1 MSGPGFV
8 HLHTHSEFSLLDGAA
23 QMDRLIQRAIDLNME
38 ALALTDHGVMFGS
51 FDFYQKCKQAGIK
64 PIVGIE
70 AYVTSGSHRDKTP
83 RTEKNAYHLILL
95 AKNETGYKNLM
106 KLATNASVEGFYYK
120 PRIDHDLIRQYHE
133 GLIATTAC
141 IGSEVCVALLKDDYK
156 KALQIAGEYRE
167 IFGADNFF
175 IELQNHHL
183 ADQQKAN
190 EGLLSI
196 AKDLKLGII
205 CTNDIHYLH
214 KEDAYAHDVLLCI
227 GTGANVTDQNRLKYD
242 AQEFY
247 MKSRDEMLELF
258 QQYPEALD
266 NTVKIAELCNI
277 DIEIGRAPMPAPDIP
292 ENHNAQSYL
301 RELAEE
307 GLIRKIGKIT
317 DTYSQRLDYE
327 MDIIQ
332 QTGFAQYF
340 LIVRDF
346 AIFARRKGIYYG
358 VRGSAAG
365 SLTSF
370 CVDITDIDPVDYEL
384 TFERFLNPER
394 IQMPDIDMDFE
405 DSRRSEVIDYVTN
418 KYGEDHVAQIVTF
431 GTLAA
436 KAVLKDAA
444 RVLGMSV
451 QEANKIATMV
461 PSLPLHITIKKAME
475 INSDFKDLYDQNEQ
489 VRELVDTAMRLEGIS
504 RHSSVHA
511 AGVVISHDP
520 LVEYTPMHRSSQNG
534 GLVTQYSASNLEK
547 LGLLKMD
554 FLGLINLAIL
564 GRTIENIRKS
574 HGVKIN
580 VNEIPMDDARTF
592 ELLGR
597 GETTGVFQLES
608 SGMRRYITELKP
620 TTVRDLAAMV
630 ALYRPG
636 PMAHIPTFIRAKHGL
651 EKIKYLHPWL
661 EPVLKETY
669 GVIVYQDQ
677 VMRIA
682 QVIAGYTLGAADI
695 LRRAMGKKKKEEMA
709 KQRENFLAGAKAKGV
724 DEKTAGEIFNQIE
737 PFAGYAFN
745 KAHAVCYANVAYQT
759 AYLKA
764 NYPVEYMAGLLAC
777 YIQKPDKIATCME
790 ECSRMK
796 LTLLPPDIN
805 LSDTDFSSENSAIR
819 FGLTAIKNVGKSAV
833 DVILNARRDGG
844 NFTSLLDFCIRTSQE
859 GTISRS
865 TIEALIQSGAFQ
877 GIHSNRKALIE
888 VLDQAISI
896 SSKMNRDRESGQ
908 GDLFGSDS
916 GNVIVKDAQHLTIP
930 NIQDYTTAEILQ
942 FERTLLGLYL
952 SEHPLYRYVR
962 QIKKRTRD
970 TIERLSKKNNGA
982 TVTIAGLLSNV
993 RPHRSKKTG
1002 KLMAYLTLED
1012 MTGSVSVT
1020 VFPSTYEEFKDN
1032 IVKDS
1037 IVFVTGKIS
1046 EQASVRDEENEE
1058 RTIEIHADAITPLD
1072 TEDTQSSPQHEIHIR
1087 LNSEM
1092 INKAMNIR
1100 RLLSKEEGDDSV
1112 ILHVTDQGMERK
1124 VLSGYSVKYHDDL
1137 IMNIKKITGDNF
1149 VWVEQAIE
1157 HSFF

>member
-266 NTVKIAELCNI
+266 NTVKIAELCNL
-277 DIEIGRAPMPAPDIP
+277 DIETGRAPMPAPDIP

-475 INSDFKDLYDQNEQ
+475 KQI
-489 VRELVDTAMRLEGIS
+489 
-504 RHSSVHA
+504 
-511 AGVVISHDP
+511 
-520 LVEYTPMHRSSQNG
+520 
-534 GLVTQYSASNLEK
+534 
-547 LGLLKMD
+547 
-554 FLGLINLAIL
+554 
-564 GRTIENIRKS
+564 
-574 HGVKIN
+574 
-580 VNEIPMDDARTF
+580 
-592 ELLGR
+592 
-597 GETTGVFQLES
+597 QL
-608 SGMRRYITELKP
+608 
-620 TTVRDLAAMV
+620 
-630 ALYRPG
+630 
-636 PMAHIPTFIRAKHGL
+636 
-651 EKIKYLHPWL
+651 
-661 EPVLKETY
+661 
-669 GVIVYQDQ
+669 
-677 VMRIA
+677 
-682 QVIAGYTLGAADI
+682 
-695 LRRAMGKKKKEEMA
+695 
-709 KQRENFLAGAKAKGV
+709 
-724 DEKTAGEIFNQIE
+724 
-737 PFAGYAFN
+737 
-745 KAHAVCYANVAYQT
+745 
-759 AYLKA
+759 
-764 NYPVEYMAGLLAC
+764 
-777 YIQKPDKIATCME
+777 
-790 ECSRMK
+790 
-796 LTLLPPDIN
+796 
-805 LSDTDFSSENSAIR
+805 
-819 FGLTAIKNVGKSAV
+819 
-833 DVILNARRDGG
+833 LNA
-844 NFTSLLDFCIRTSQE
+844 
-859 GTISRS
+859 
-865 TIEALIQSGAFQ
+865 
-877 GIHSNRKALIE
+877 
-888 VLDQAISI
+888 
-896 SSKMNRDRESGQ
+896 
-908 GDLFGSDS
+908 
-916 GNVIVKDAQHLTIP
+916 
-930 NIQDYTTAEILQ
+930 
-942 FERTLLGLYL
+942 
-952 SEHPLYRYVR
+952 
-962 QIKKRTRD
+962 
-970 TIERLSKKNNGA
+970 
-982 TVTIAGLLSNV
+982 
-993 RPHRSKKTG
+993 
-1002 KLMAYLTLED
+1002 
-1012 MTGSVSVT
+1012 
-1020 VFPSTYEEFKDN
+1020 
-1032 IVKDS
+1032 
-1037 IVFVTGKIS
+1037 
-1046 EQASVRDEENEE
+1046 
-1058 RTIEIHADAITPLD
+1058 
-1072 TEDTQSSPQHEIHIR
+1072 
-1087 LNSEM
+1087 
-1092 INKAMNIR
+1092 
-1100 RLLSKEEGDDSV
+1100 
-1112 ILHVTDQGMERK
+1112 
-1124 VLSGYSVKYHDDL
+1124 
-1137 IMNIKKITGDNF
+1137 
-1149 VWVEQAIE
+1149 
-1157 HSFF
+1157 